1 MSCCGQQRSASRP
14 SRGNAT
20 ARPTN
25 DGGASAG
32 PAGHAADRSHAY
44 FQYVGRT
51 AATVTGGV
59 TGARYHFAR
68 PGAVVRVDPRDRRSV
83 SQVPVLRQVATP
95 S

>member
-1 MSCCGQQRSASRP
+1 MVMTT
-14 SRGNAT
+14 AT
-20 ARPTN
+20 APPTP
-25 DGGASAG
+25 DGGAGTGAAS
-32 PAGHAADRSHAY
+32 HAADRSRAY

-68 PGAVVRVDPRDRRSV
+68 PGAVVPVDPRDRRSV